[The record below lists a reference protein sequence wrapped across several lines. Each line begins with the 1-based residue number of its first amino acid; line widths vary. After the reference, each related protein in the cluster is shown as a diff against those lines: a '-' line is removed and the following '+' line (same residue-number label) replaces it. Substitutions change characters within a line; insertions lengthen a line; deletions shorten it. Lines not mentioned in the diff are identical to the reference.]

1 MFLMIGSSTFIDS
14 NIEMSS
20 IVFNLKKKNSL
31 TFSYCDEAS
40 GITFILFF

>member
-20 IVFNLKKKNSL
+20 IVFNLKKNNLL
-31 TFSYCDEAS
+31 TFSY
-40 GITFILFF
+40 LR